1 METQLLEA
9 ILSYFKLN
17 QWKRT
22 SGLSKMSPFDKWSER
37 NLQRH
42 IVALATIGMLEKRAD
57 TTTMNALYRLPTQ
70 RLIWWSKA
78 LGDKLTAS
86 ILPIDLDFRTIYI
99 LYVIGMFFL
108 EHQRPPRQTEL
119 FYKDHTGRFRGLI
132 NEWLEASGAIAED
145 PFGIAGAPQIHQAVV
160 ILARHGFVIE
170 RGKKGERR
178 PYLLTEQGLE
188 LVKELQK
195 LHWQDWPVRRE

>member
-37 NLQRH
+37 DLQRH

-70 RLIWWSKA
+70 RVMWWNKA

-99 LYVIGMFFL
+99 LYVIGTFFL
-108 EHQRPPRQTEL
+108 EHQRPPR
-119 FYKDHTGRFRGLI
+119 
-132 NEWLEASGAIAED
+132 
-145 PFGIAGAPQIHQAVV
+145 
-160 ILARHGFVIE
+160 
-170 RGKKGERR
+170 
-178 PYLLTEQGLE
+178 
-188 LVKELQK
+188 
-195 LHWQDWPVRRE
+195 